1 MIAHVQ
7 LSDFFVAS
15 ERRAHP
21 ELDARPLL
29 IGGPAA
35 AHGSVALAS
44 PDARARGVRTG
55 MRMTDALAL
64 VPGAACLP
72 GSIERYLEVSAQI
85 DERLRARRYA
95 IEWTSIDEA
104 WLALGST
111 TSGTAPRPRLEDVRA
126 EIARDFGMPSAMGV
140 GATKAV
146 AAVASR
152 LVSPSGMLIV
162 LPGYEARL
170 LAPLDI
176 ARLPGLSDDDVAHL
190 RASGIDTLGALAALD
205 EPAIVSLIGRGGSVL
220 ARHALGLDDRAVAST
235 IAPRGIVRSAAFGA
249 CGSSQAR
256 GAILR
261 LADQAAA
268 ALRRAGHA
276 TRHVRVRVR
285 DLAGERLRA
294 QALHAPVS
302 SDQDI
307 GDAADALARRLL
319 HPGRDL
325 QEAAVC
331 LTSLVPV
338 EPQLTLFANGDG
350 SNYSRRVS

>member
-1 MIAHVQ
+1 VIAHVQ
-7 LSDFFVAS
+7 LSDFFVAA

-35 AHGSVALAS
+35 ARGSVALAS
-44 PDARARGVRTG
+44 PEARARGVRTG
-55 MRMTDALAL
+55 MGMADALAL
-64 VPGAACLP
+64 VPEAACLP

-85 DERLRARRYA
+85 DERLRARRYT
-95 IEWTSIDEA
+95 IEWTALDEA

-111 TSGTAPRPRLEDVRA
+111 PGALAPRPRLEDVRD
-126 EIARDFGMPSAMGV
+126 EIARDFGMMSAIGV

-152 LVSPSGMLIV
+152 LVSPSGLLIV

-176 ARLPGLSDDDVAHL
+176 ARLPGLADDDVVQL

-205 EPAIVSLIGRGGSVL
+205 EAAVVALIGRGGSVL
-220 ARHALGLDDRAVAST
+220 ARHALGLDDRLVAESG
-235 IAPRGIVRSAAFGA
+235 APRGIVRSAAFAA

-261 LADQAAA
+261 LADQAAG
-268 ALRRAGHA
+268 ALRRSGHGA
-276 TRHVRVRVR
+276 RHVRLRVR
-285 DLAGERLRA
+285 DLGGERLRA
-294 QALHAPVS
+294 KPLPAPIAG
-302 SDQDI
+302 DQEI
-307 GDAADALARRLL
+307 GEAIDALACRLL

-325 QEAAVC
+325 FEAAVC
-331 LTSLVPV
+331 LTSLVPLA
-338 EPQLTLFANGDG
+338 PQLTLFGAADG
-350 SNYSRRVS
+350 SHYSRRVS